1 MARND
6 LPPEKAFI
14 EPCELQWPGRIEDR
28 ARKLYVRPTRH
39 VRSIADGAAR
49 SLVGRNYRGA
59 MTTPSMADFEALDVR
74 IGTVVRAE
82 ANTGSRD
89 PALALWIDLGE
100 DGVVQSSA
108 KVTDRYTPSD
118 LVDRQVVVVC
128 GFDSIRVGGFR
139 SDVLVLGALTHD
151 GVVLLGPDE
160 GVEPGSTV
168 A

>member
-1 MARND
+1 M
-6 LPPEKAFI
+6 K
-14 EPCELQWPGRIEDR
+14 
-28 ARKLYVRPTRH
+28 
-39 VRSIADGAAR
+39 
-49 SLVGRNYRGA
+49 
-59 MTTPSMADFEALDVR
+59 TPSMADFEALDVR

-82 ANTGSRD
+82 PNIGSRD

-100 DGVVQSSA
+100 GVVVQSSA

>member
-1 MARND
+1 
-6 LPPEKAFI
+6 
-14 EPCELQWPGRIEDR
+14 
-28 ARKLYVRPTRH
+28 
-39 VRSIADGAAR
+39 
-49 SLVGRNYRGA
+49 

-139 SDVLVLGALTHD
+139 SDVLVLGARTHD